1 MMHHKTSTRQ
11 NKDEIQYEYLKYV
24 HNLEIEKRKQLDGK
38 VKTLLTAN
46 AILLGFILTYGRE
59 FFANL
64 NTVIKLLGYETVA
77 RASIGIVLILASFLL
92 YLTYYLVSFMCLV
105 LEENVKKKLD
115 PSGEHIQ
122 KINGSLIAETDMLR
136 RHTNVYYIL
145 IIFTTLFLLLV
156 Q

>member
-1 MMHHKTSTRQ
+1 MMRHKTSTRQ

-64 NTVIKLLGYETVA
+64 NTVIKLLGYETVV

-92 YLTYYLVSFMCLV
+92 SCPL
-105 LEENVKKKLD
+105 
-115 PSGEHIQ
+115 
-122 KINGSLIAETDMLR
+122 
-136 RHTNVYYIL
+136 
-145 IIFTTLFLLLV
+145 
-156 Q
+156 